1 MKEVTFLNPQFFWLF
16 LLLPLAIGWYLWKRK
31 QQAPTL
37 KISSLKGFQTKSS
50 FLAKL
55 QPLLFVM
62 RLLALSALIVAMA
75 RPRTVD
81 ISNKTKTTKGIDIVI
96 AVDVSGSMLAKDLKP
111 NRMEAL
117 KRVAADFVEER
128 PNDRIGLVVYAAEAY
143 TKTPVTSDKSVI
155 LDAVNSIKYDN
166 TLQDGT
172 GIGMGLT
179 TAVNRL
185 KDSKAK
191 SKVIILLTDGVNN
204 AGFIE
209 PETASDIA
217 EQYGI
222 KVYTI
227 GIGTNGMAEFPYAI
241 APNGQFLFR
250 MMQVEIDEKLMQSIA
265 RKTGGKYFRATSN
278 SNLAQIYKEINKLE
292 TTEIEELRFYDY
304 DEKYRPFVWL
314 AGILVLLEIGLRKRF
329 LEVLYNVRIRRKR
342 LFIFL
347 ASSQYWCCFFF
358 TLFGKEKS
366 NVNLAILIWL
376 KN

>member
-1 MKEVTFLNPQFFWLF
+1 MKNVTFLNPEFFWLF
-16 LLLPLAIGWYLWKRK
+16 LLIPLAIAWLFWKRN
-31 QQAPTL
+31 QQTATL
-37 KISSLKGFQTKSS
+37 KISSLKGFQNTNSI
-50 FLAKL
+50 LAKL
-55 QPLLFVM
+55 YPFLHVL
-62 RLLALSALIVAMA
+62 RLLALSSLIVAMA

-81 ISNKTKTTKGIDIVI
+81 ISNKTKTTKGIDIVM

-117 KRVAADFVEER
+117 KRVASDFVQER

-143 TKTPVTSDKSVI
+143 TKTPVTSDKAVI
-155 LDAVNSIKYDN
+155 LDAISSIKYDN
-166 TLQDGT
+166 VLQDGT

-217 EQYGI
+217 QQYGI

-250 MMQVEIDEKLMQSIA
+250 MMQVEIDVKLLQSIA
-265 RKTGGKYFRATSN
+265 QKTGGKYFRATGN
-278 SNLAQIYKEINKLE
+278 EKLAQIYNEINKLE
-292 TTEIEELRFYDY
+292 TTEIEELKFYDY
-304 DEKYRPFVWL
+304 DEKYRPFVWI
-314 AGILVLLEIGLRKRF
+314 AGILLLVEISLR
-329 LEVLYNVRIRRKR
+329 N
-342 LFIFL
+342 
-347 ASSQYWCCFFF
+347 
-358 TLFGKEKS
+358 TLFRS
-366 NVNLAILIWL
+366 FI
-376 KN
+376 

>member
-16 LLLPLAIGWYLWKRK
+16 LLLPVAIAWFLWKRK
-31 QQAPTL
+31 QQSATL
-37 KISSLKGFQTKSS
+37 KISSLKGFQGSS
-50 FLAKL
+50 SLLAKL
-55 QPLLFVM
+55 KPMLFIM
-62 RLLALSALIVAMA
+62 RLLALSSLIVAMA

-81 ISNKTKTTKGIDIVI
+81 VSNKTKTTKGIDIVI
-96 AVDVSGSMLAKDLKP
+96 AVDVSGSMLAKDLVP

-117 KRVAADFVEER
+117 KRVASNFVEER

-143 TKTPVTSDKSVI
+143 TKTPVTSDKAIV
-155 LDAVNSIKYDN
+155 LDAINSIKYDN
-166 TLQDGT
+166 VLQDGT

-191 SKVIILLTDGVNN
+191 SKVVILLTDGVNN

-278 SNLAQIYKEINKLE
+278 SKLAKIYEEINKLE

-304 DEKYRPFVWL
+304 DEKYRPFVYI
-314 AGILVLLEIGLRKRF
+314 AGILLLIEIGLRNTIFRS
-329 LEVLYNVRIRRKR
+329 
-342 LFIFL
+342 FI
-347 ASSQYWCCFFF
+347 
-358 TLFGKEKS
+358 
-366 NVNLAILIWL
+366 
-376 KN
+376 

>member
-1 MKEVTFLNPQFFWLF
+1 MMKEITFLNPGFFWLF
-16 LLLPLAIGWYLWKRK
+16 TLLPVAIAWYIWKRK
-31 QQAPTL
+31 QQTATL
-37 KISSLKGFQTKSS
+37 KISSLKGFQASGS
-50 FLAKL
+50 ILAKL
-55 QPLLFVM
+55 QPLLFVL

-81 ISNKTKTTKGIDIVI
+81 ISNETKTTKGIDIVM

-117 KRVAADFVEER
+117 KRVASDFVKER

-143 TKTPVTSDKSVI
+143 TKCPVTSDKAVV
-155 LDAVNSIKYDN
+155 LDAIKSIKYDN
-166 TLQDGT
+166 VLQDGT
-172 GIGMGLT
+172 AIGMGLT

-217 EQYGI
+217 QQYGI

-250 MMQVEIDEKLMQSIA
+250 MMQVEIDQELMKSIA
-265 RKTGGKYFRATSN
+265 RKTGGKYFRATGN
-278 SNLAQIYKEINKLE
+278 QKLAEIYKAINKLE

-304 DEKYRPFVWL
+304 DEKYRP
-314 AGILVLLEIGLRKRF
+314 LVLLAGVLLLIEIGLR
-329 LEVLYNVRIRRKR
+329 N
-342 LFIFL
+342 
-347 ASSQYWCCFFF
+347 
-358 TLFGKEKS
+358 TLFRS
-366 NVNLAILIWL
+366 FI
-376 KN
+376 